1 MLKIAF
7 NENYI
12 YPLEE
17 NHRFPM
23 IKYELIPEQ
32 LIYEGVLNKD
42 KKNEFTFPENKP
54 MKNKDINKGLVI
66 AKKAIFEAGNLL
78 LKKKEILSE
87 VISSTNKDIKL
98 KADIL
103 AEKAIK
109 AIIENESDYPI
120 LGEESG
126 LSSKTTPNIF
136 WVVDPLDGTA
146 NYARN
151 IPICCVSI
159 ALVSDLKP
167 ILGVIYDFINND
179 LYEGSIHTKALL
191 NSKEI
196 SVSKVN
202 NSSEGILITGLPNN
216 TDYSDNALLKMIKD
230 FQNWRKVR
238 MIGSAAMASVYVAS
252 GKADLYTEK
261 KTYLW
266 DIAAGAA
273 IVNAAGGEASIVNQ
287 NENFQVDV
295 HFSNSHLKI

>member
-1 MLKIAF
+1 MEF
-7 NENYI
+7 N
-12 YPLEE
+12 
-17 NHRFPM
+17 
-23 IKYELIPEQ
+23 
-32 LIYEGVLNKD
+32 
-42 KKNEFTFPENKP
+42 
-54 MKNKDINKGLVI
+54 DINKELVI

-78 LKKKEILSE
+78 IKKKEILSE
-87 VISSTNKDIKL
+87 VILSTNKDIKL

-109 AIIENESDYPI
+109 DIIENESDYPI
-120 LGEESG
+120 LAEESG
-126 LSSKTTPNIF
+126 LSPKDIPNIF

-179 LYEGSIHTKALL
+179 LYEGSICTKALL

-196 SVSKVN
+196 SVSKVK

-216 TDYSDNALLKMIKD
+216 TDYTDNALLKMVKD
-230 FQNWRKVR
+230 FQHWRKVR

-252 GKADLYTEK
+252 GKADLYKEK

-273 IVNAAGGEASIVNQ
+273 IINAAGGRADIKNRR
-287 NENFQVDV
+287 ENFQVDAY
-295 HFSNSHLKI
+295 FSNSKIVE

>member
-1 MLKIAF
+1 MK
-7 NENYI
+7 NNST
-12 YPLEE
+12 
-17 NHRFPM
+17 
-23 IKYELIPEQ
+23 
-32 LIYEGVLNKD
+32 
-42 KKNEFTFPENKP
+42 KNE
-54 MKNKDINKGLVI
+54 LAI
-66 AKKAIFEAGNLL
+66 AKKSAIEAGSLL
-78 LKKKEILSE
+78 LRNKKTLNQEILS
-87 VISSTNKDIKL
+87 TKKDIKL

-103 AEKAIK
+103 AEKVIK
-109 AIIENESDYPI
+109 TIIENESDYPI
-120 LGEESG
+120 LAEESG
-126 LSSKTTPNIF
+126 FSSNIDSSTF

-159 ALVSDLKP
+159 ALISDLKP
-167 ILGVIYDFINND
+167 ILGVIYDFINDD

-191 NSKEI
+191 NSKKI
-196 SVSKVN
+196 SVSQVKD
-202 NSSEGILITGLPNN
+202 SSEGILITGLPNN
-216 TDYSDNALLKMIKD
+216 TDYSDSALLKMVRD

-252 GKADLYTEK
+252 GRADLYTEK

-273 IVNAAGGEASIVNQ
+273 IVNAAGGETSIVNQ